1 MEFELSM
8 HTIEEVK
15 SFVKLV
21 NTFESNV
28 YCIQGRYTVD
38 GKSLM
43 GIFTLNLPDGFIVK
57 VENSNDKD
65 IENTEY
71 CKLKALFQ

>member
-15 SFVKLV
+15 NFVKTA

-28 YCIQGRYTVD
+28 YCIQGKYTVD

-43 GIFTLNLPDGFIVK
+43 GLFTLSLPDGFTVK
-57 VENSNDKD
+57 LEHPTNK
-65 IENTEY
+65 NTEILE
-71 CKLKALFQ
+71 CSKLQELFR

>member
-15 SFVKLV
+15 SFVKLA

-28 YCIQGRYTVD
+28 YCITTQ
-38 GKSLM
+38 
-43 GIFTLNLPDGFIVK
+43 
-57 VENSNDKD
+57 
-65 IENTEY
+65 
-71 CKLKALFQ
+71 